1 MMLRRRVELL
11 LGVVTAILGLAA
23 LAVALGAP
31 LGTET
36 RSCTTSGGINQAPTV
51 DCSLAG
57 TQHISAIENQ
67 GLVSLL
73 PAILAFSAVLLAIAG
88 FAYVHS
94 RSGARSSLTFLWIF
108 TVLLWVMMLLAALSI
123 GVFLVPAALVALI
136 TAILASQ
143 PDSRGEASSSPA

>member
-1 MMLRRRVELL
+1 MTGHRRIEL
-11 LGVVTAILGLAA
+11 ILGLVTAFLGLVA

-36 RSCTTSGGINQAPTV
+36 RGCSTSAGIGQAPTV
-51 DCSLAG
+51 DCSQAG
-57 TQHISAIENQ
+57 TRHISQIEVQ

-123 GVFLVPAALVALI
+123 GVFLVPAALVALV

-143 PDSRGEASSSPA
+143 ADSAGVAAPSST